1 MIPRKLNRGDKF
13 SALFELW
20 NALIDYLYRI
30 RAVSGPGI
38 LISKTAAGTLFSVQ
52 YQPRV
57 GTSAGGSESAA
68 PTVLHGSF
76 LVTVPPPRSAE
87 SANHG
92 EQNTAEGAPS
102 GQENGSS
109 EDQNATEGTPPEKL
123 NISQGF
129 ANVNGRMFDIAATGI
144 DIKELEPGEH
154 YLCVEASVPETG
166 DIAPPGFAFHAV
178 DPEHYPIAWVEKK
191 QTGFVT
197 IKQYP
202 VSVATFMLVK
212 KCLYAQAVN

>member
-13 SALFELW
+13 SALFDLW
-20 NALIDYLYRI
+20 NTLIDYLYRI
-30 RAVSGPGI
+30 RAVPGPGI
-38 LISKTAAGTLFSVQ
+38 LISKTAAGTLFGVQ

-76 LVTVPPPRSAE
+76 LVTVPTVEAVKD
-87 SANHG
+87 G
-92 EQNTAEGAPS
+92 EQT
-102 GQENGSS
+102 
-109 EDQNATEGTPPEKL
+109 ATEPAPPEKL

-129 ANVNGRMFDIAATGI
+129 ANVNGRMFDIAATEI
-144 DIKELEPGEH
+144 DVKELESGEH
-154 YLCVEASVPETG
+154 YLCVEASVPDTG
-166 DIAPPGFAFHAV
+166 DICAPGFAFHKV
-178 DPEHYPIAWVEKK
+178 DPEHFPIAVVVKDQE
-191 QTGFVT
+191 GFVL

-202 VSVATFMLVK
+202 VTVATFMLVK